1 MSLLHDTKYLRLVLN
16 VIGITVLSEVP
27 IKNKQKNYLAHIK
40 KTYGITEHYEIT
52 VDDHISRDVQMTV
65 I

>member
-52 VDDHISRDVQMTV
+52 VDKYISRDVQMIV